1 MKTTQNLFLSRL
13 KNRIRFISKTQC
25 DYFVEGCITA
35 LENQGHISG
44 VILKVE
50 GDISKTFKL
59 RWQKRHRK
67 GGW

>member
-25 DYFVEGCITA
+25 DFFVEESITA
-35 LENQGHISG
+35 LENQGHTSG

-50 GDISKTFKL
+50 GDISTKFKL
-59 RWQKRHRK
+59 KWRLKPEK
-67 GGW
+67 GG